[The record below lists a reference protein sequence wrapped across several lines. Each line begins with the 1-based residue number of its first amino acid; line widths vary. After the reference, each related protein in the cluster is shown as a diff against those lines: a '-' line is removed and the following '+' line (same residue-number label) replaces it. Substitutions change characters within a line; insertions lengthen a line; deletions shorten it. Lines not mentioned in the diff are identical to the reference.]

1 MTLKNTIIFIL
12 LSVLGIA
19 RAARPQEPM
28 KHSVV
33 AIEYIGESDKPVTPI
48 VISDSKAAAE
58 WYRDSVLKR
67 GELQLTE
74 MQVIDAS
81 LLRAL
86 IADVDAFKGTI
97 QGKEESKVAHSKTVT
112 VAVITATRN
121 DTFRYDTGEAI
132 LLLESLQKS
141 CASGSGL
148 RASLAHFEDRIR
160 ALQR

>member
-1 MTLKNTIIFIL
+1 MTIKNTIILIL

-19 RAARPQEPM
+19 SVARPQETM
-28 KHSVV
+28 KPSVV
-33 AIEYIGESDKPVTPI
+33 AIEYLGESDKPVTPI
-48 VISDSKAAAE
+48 VISDSKAGAE

-67 GELQLTE
+67 GEVKLTE

-81 LLRAL
+81 LLQAL

-97 QGKEESKVAHSKTVT
+97 QGKGETKAAHSKTVS

-141 CASGSGL
+141 CGSGPL
-148 RASLAHFEDRIR
+148 RTSLSHFEDRIR
-160 ALQR
+160 ALRR

>member
-33 AIEYIGESDKPVTPI
+33 AIEYFGESDKPVTPI
-48 VISDSKAAAE
+48 IISDSKAGAE

-67 GELQLTE
+67 GDVKLTE

-81 LLRAL
+81 LLQAL
-86 IADVDAFKGTI
+86 IADVDAFKGTVR
-97 QGKEESKVAHSKTVT
+97 GKGDTRVAHSKTVS
-112 VAVITATRN
+112 VAVITAVRN

-141 CASGSGL
+141 CGSGSL